1 MSYWKGNRYVKS
13 YSNSLKQ
20 NPKFKERIEK
30 LIKEDLSQSSI
41 DFLHSLADFLEH
53 KGGLSEKQVG
63 ALEKIESRFSPQEKL
78 KFDAWKKE
86 YLQKHQKDAKILAR
100 YYKHVGYYTK
110 IADNILEETYIP
122 NQKDYEK
129 LSNNKYAQK
138 VLEEAY
144 AIPRFAT
151 GTKVQIR
158 ASVSNTEIN
167 RHLAHLK
174 DRICFILENDLPIIS
189 AVIGGKRYKILPM
202 GETSTFSIEERYLM
216 KPNKRGKYS

>member
-1 MSYWKGNRYVKS
+1 MSYWKGNRFAQS
-13 YSNSLKQ
+13 YSNSLKE

-30 LIKEDLSQSSI
+30 LVKEDLSQSSI
-41 DFLHSLADFLEH
+41 DFLYSLAEFLEH
-53 KGGLSEKQVG
+53 KGGLSEKQVD
-63 ALEKIESRFSPQEKL
+63 ALEKIESRFSPQEKM
-78 KFDAWKKE
+78 KFGAWKKE
-86 YLQKHQKDAKILAR
+86 YLETHQRDAKILAV

-110 IADNILEETYIP
+110 VADNILEETYIP

-129 LSNNKYAQK
+129 MSNNKYARK
-138 VLEEAY
+138 VLDEAY
-144 AIPRFAT
+144 AIPRFAV

-158 ASVSNTEIN
+158 ASVSNTEVN

-174 DRICFILENDLPIIS
+174 DRICFVLENDLSIIS
-189 AVIGGKRYKILPM
+189 AVIGGKRYKVLPM